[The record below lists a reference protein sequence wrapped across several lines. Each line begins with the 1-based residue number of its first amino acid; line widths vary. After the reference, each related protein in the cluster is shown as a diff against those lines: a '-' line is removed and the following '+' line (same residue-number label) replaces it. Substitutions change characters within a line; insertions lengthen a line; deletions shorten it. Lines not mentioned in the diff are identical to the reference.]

1 MNKKITSIIFLFII
15 VISAVIL
22 YGYLSQP
29 DAEESKYNDS
39 TGTIDEED
47 IENEFN
53 DFFLDEDDEVEI
65 GDMI

>member
-29 DAEESKYNDS
+29 DADENKYNDS
-39 TGTIDEED
+39 AETIDEED